1 MASKHESISDALVE
15 DILSGRYRAGERL
28 PSERDLAVRFDANRG
43 AVREAMKRLEQL
55 GLTSILPG
63 GARVNP
69 LEAASLDVVSHLLG
83 RGDLPDED
91 LVDQILTVV
100 SGLVSIAADAVVQR
114 ANPGDIE
121 QLRVLLQPLINEEL
135 DPLAHQ
141 DARFQLMGSI
151 MELSGNLVCRL
162 IARTLLEQLVPN
174 MQGLEPYAQTELDR
188 SAYKTSVSELDLALA
203 QADARGVR
211 CALDDLSSLNRATV
225 MRAFAAAKANGVTI
239 KVAI

>member
-1 MASKHESISDALVE
+1 MTTKHESISDALVE

-83 RGDLPDED
+83 RGDLPDEA

-114 ANPGDIE
+114 ASPTEIE
-121 QLRVLLQPLINEEL
+121 QLRVLMQPLINQEL
-135 DPLAHQ
+135 GPLEHQ
-141 DARFQLMGSI
+141 ATRFHLMRTI

-174 MQGLEPYAQTELDR
+174 MQALEPYSQTELDL
-188 SAYKTSVSELDLALA
+188 SAYKTSVSELDVALA
-203 QADARGVR
+203 QADAKAVR
-211 CALDDLSSLNRATV
+211 AALDNLSSLNRATV
-225 MRAFAAAKANGVTI
+225 MRAFAAAKADGVTI